1 MKYRNTKTQAVIV
14 TACELHGGN
23 WVKVEDE
30 QPKTTTSATVAAK
43 AETKSTPSKSAVKKT
58 PAKKTVS
65 SKTTVKTTRK
75 KSGE

>member
-14 TACELHGGN
+14 TACELHGGD

-30 QPKTTTSATVAAK
+30 QPKNATNTAVAAK
-43 AETKSTPSKSAVKKT
+43 AEVKTAPAKSAVKKT
-58 PAKKTVS
+58 TAKKAIS
-65 SKTTVKTTRK
+65 SKATAKTTRK